1 MNHYYDTLIA
11 NYRSGLLKLLRE
23 PNNHKIYAID
33 KYWFQLQA
41 IHKWYLII
49 PLTNT
54 QREDYSD
61 IEKRNTNYSSVM
73 LDLDKVAFFKRQ
85 QELASL
91 RKLYGVL

>member
-1 MNHYYDTLIA
+1 
-11 NYRSGLLKLLRE
+11 
-23 PNNHKIYAID
+23 
-33 KYWFQLQA
+33 
-41 IHKWYLII
+41 
-49 PLTNT
+49 LTNT